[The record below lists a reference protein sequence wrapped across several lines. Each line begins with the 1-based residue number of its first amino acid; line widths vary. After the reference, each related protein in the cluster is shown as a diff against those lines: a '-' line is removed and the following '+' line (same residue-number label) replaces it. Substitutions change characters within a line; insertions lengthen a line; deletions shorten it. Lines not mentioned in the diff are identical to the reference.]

1 MSSSTTTTANN
12 KKDLAWKWTK
22 PIPGDLKYFLC
33 GFCDD
38 SLDGDLLV
46 DEDDE
51 FEV

>member
-1 MSSSTTTTANN
+1 LNN
-12 KKDLAWKWTK
+12 CESRCDGSD
-22 PIPGDLKYFLC
+22 GDIS
-33 GFCDD
+33 DD